1 MIIYVK
7 TKPGAKKAKIEKK
20 NEDNYEVWV
29 KESAQ
34 RGKANDA
41 VIEAIAK
48 YFKLTKAKVFIESGH
63 TARTKVV
70 ELLIQ

>member
-29 KESAQ
+29 KEAADK
-34 RGKANDA
+34 GKANEA
-41 VIEAIAK
+41 VLEAISK
-48 YFKLTKAKVFIESGH
+48 YFKLPRAQVSLETGH
-63 TARTKVV
+63 SARTKII
-70 ELLIQ
+70 ELLV